1 MWSFWLYFECFVY
14 KKVKVFKVKVKM
26 KYYKQNISIN
36 FCLII
41 NSDVPICRV
50 VNITLDLIA
59 KLNYT
64 YTSVTL
70 YK

>member
-1 MWSFWLYFECFVY
+1 VVFLLYFECFVY
-14 KKVKVFKVKVKM
+14 KKVKVFKVKAKM

-64 YTSVTL
+64 YTSVTV